1 MPTRYAKN
9 ATLPILIAIALGML
23 LGLVYPR
30 VAVEMKL
37 LSDAF
42 IKLVGLLMPFLLFVL
57 VSTGVAGIKREPHH
71 RHVVGR
77 IVVYFQLMS
86 LSALVLG
93 MATGLLFNLD
103 HAALATLDFDHLTL
117 PVAPEGFLRELSV
130 TSISS
135 SLYRVFTQSL
145 VLQVMLLA
153 VLCGLL
159 LGRSGRVG
167 NRCLGWLEAA
177 VEGLFGLLR
186 FILKF
191 APLAAFGAMAFVVGK
206 YGVSS
211 VLPLLKFIVVIY
223 IACGL
228 FVLVVFA
235 IIARLAGVRLSRL
248 IVYLKEELLLVTF
261 TGSSVAAL
269 PGCVSKLEALGCDR
283 QLVRL
288 VLTTGYTFNLSG
300 TNIYLTTAI
309 MFLAHLAGVEIAMP
323 ELLAVLV
330 ICLFT
335 SLGSTSVAGSALFT
349 LIATLNIL
357 QLVPLEGV
365 GLLLGVERL
374 MKCRSLTNVLGNCVA
389 CLAICNWQK
398 SLDHETCRSELA
410 REGRQR

>member
-1 MPTRYAKN
+1 MPSRFSNN
-9 ATLPILIAIALGML
+9 ATLPILIAIALGMV
-23 LGLVYPR
+23 LGLFYPG

-42 IKLVGLLMPFLLFVL
+42 IKVVGLLMPFLLFVL

-86 LSALVLG
+86 LAALVLG
-93 MATGLLFNLD
+93 MSTGWLFSLYHTAVAN
-103 HAALATLDFDHLTL
+103 LDFDHLTA
-117 PVAPEGFLRELSV
+117 PVAPEALLHELSM

-145 VLQVMLLA
+145 VLQVMLVA
-153 VLCGLL
+153 VLCGLV
-159 LGRSGRVG
+159 LGRGGKVG

-177 VEGLFGLLR
+177 VAGLFLLLR

-206 YGVSS
+206 YGLSS

-223 IACGL
+223 LACAV
-228 FVLVVFA
+228 FVILVFA
-235 IIARLAGVRLSRL
+235 TIARLLGVKLTRL

-288 VLTTGYTFNLSG
+288 VLTTGYTFNLAG

-309 MFLAHLAGVEIAMP
+309 MFLAHLAGVEIAVP

-389 CLAICNWQK
+389 CLAICGWQK
-398 SLDHETCRSELA
+398 SID
-410 REGRQR
+410 REVLKRQLS

>member
-1 MPTRYAKN
+1 MSARFSTN
-9 ATLPILIAIALGML
+9 ATLPILIAIALGMV
-23 LGLVYPR
+23 LGLFYPG

-42 IKLVGLLMPFLLFVL
+42 IKVVGLLMPFLLFVL

-86 LSALVLG
+86 LAALVLG
-93 MATGLLFNLD
+93 MSTGWLFSLD
-103 HAALATLDFDHLTL
+103 HAAVANLDFDHLTSS
-117 PVAPEGFLRELSV
+117 VAPEKLLGELSA

-135 SLYRVFTQSL
+135 SLYRVFSQSL

-153 VLCGLL
+153 VLCGWV
-159 LGRSGRVG
+159 LGRGGAVG

-177 VEGLFGLLR
+177 VAGLFWLLR
-186 FILKF
+186 LVLKF

-211 VLPLLKFIVVIY
+211 VLPLLRFIVVIY
-223 IACGL
+223 LACAI
-228 FVLVVFA
+228 FVILVFA
-235 IIARLAGVRLSRL
+235 TIARLVGFKLTRL

-288 VLTTGYTFNLSG
+288 VLTTGYTFNLAG

-309 MFLAHLAGVEIAMP
+309 MFLAHLAGVEIAVP

-389 CLAICNWQK
+389 CLAICGWQK
-398 SLDHETCRSELA
+398 SIDGEVLKRELSH
-410 REGRQR
+410 

>member
-1 MPTRYAKN
+1 MPSRFSNN
-9 ATLPILIAIALGML
+9 ATLPILIAIALGMV
-23 LGLVYPR
+23 LGLFYPG

-42 IKLVGLLMPFLLFVL
+42 IKVVGLLMPFLLFVL
-57 VSTGVAGIKREPHH
+57 VSTGVAGIKREPQH

-86 LSALVLG
+86 LAALVLG
-93 MATGLLFNLD
+93 MSTGWLFSLDHTAVANLD
-103 HAALATLDFDHLTL
+103 FEPLTP
-117 PVAPEGFLRELSV
+117 PVAPEALLHELSM

-145 VLQVMLLA
+145 VLQVMLVA
-153 VLCGLL
+153 VLCGLV
-159 LGRSGRVG
+159 LGRGGKVG

-177 VEGLFGLLR
+177 VAGLFLLLR

-206 YGVSS
+206 YGLSS

-223 IACGL
+223 LACAV
-228 FVLVVFA
+228 FVILVFA
-235 IIARLAGVRLSRL
+235 TIARLVGVKLTRL
-248 IVYLKEELLLVTF
+248 IIYLKEELLLVTF

-288 VLTTGYTFNLSG
+288 VLTTGYTFNLAG

-309 MFLAHLAGVEIAMP
+309 MFLAHLAGVEIAVP

-389 CLAICNWQK
+389 CLAICGWQK
-398 SLDHETCRSELA
+398 SIDREVLKRELSH
-410 REGRQR
+410 